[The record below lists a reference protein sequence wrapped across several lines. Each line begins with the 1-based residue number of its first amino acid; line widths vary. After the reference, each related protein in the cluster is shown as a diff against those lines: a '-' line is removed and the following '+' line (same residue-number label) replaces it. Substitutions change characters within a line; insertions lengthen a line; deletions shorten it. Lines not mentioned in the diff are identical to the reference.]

1 MEQKSPKQIAAE
13 IFDLNRGRLGAEFG
27 LLTALVLVYAFSK
40 DRHVQEV
47 LVTNPD
53 RIRLAM
59 KNTEDYL
66 LADSLPAIDGEL
78 VVLPD
83 SNLARVGELVISQ
96 SPVNQTE
103 IFEEL
108 LRLHESNAGR
118 AAGEYRT
125 MGWVAQLVSEIVS
138 LDPGQTAIDPAC
150 GFGDMMIEL
159 AKVDV
164 EPYGADIS
172 PEARNVSRLRLAIH
186 GVGEHVENADFLKS
200 WQQVRGEHHSIVMSP
215 PWGVRPSKSDEIELP
230 SWVTTK
236 SPLDLAW
243 LAMGTEA
250 LPANGQLVAHLPA
263 GVVERS
269 RDVDAVLQLVT
280 QGRLEAVINL
290 GSGSS
295 PATAINSVIVVV
307 RPVGTS
313 DTVLMVDASALGTR
327 GKKGSTSLDHSEIR
341 EITNCL
347 RDFRESDSV
356 VKSDFHRPGF
366 ARGVSLQ
373 QILGSTPLS
382 LSPSR
387 FVDVSEKGHEIPE
400 PSQTLLTEL
409 RLEGFKPFRKPTSV
423 RLAPI
428 TVLFGQNSAGKSSLV
443 QALMMLKQSV
453 KANHFVADG
462 EVVQLGSF
470 GTLVNGHDLDRPV
483 RLGVSFGVPVDWHT
497 PGLVL
502 NPGWLRSIDFEFRGS
517 VGSEVRLER
526 VIVDLGEGHVASFDF
541 DPRADGLAMTA
552 EDAVNLV
559 RHVAEGES
567 RWRIAAPTA
576 KRTETGPASF
586 RKQRVSEVKRVLS
599 RIGDYLP
606 VKVEG
611 LVPASADLAIS
622 NYGKGKAANDGELAS
637 SSIDG
642 SLALPAKTGEE
653 LGRLL
658 SEMKYL
664 GPLRS
669 APERVYPRR
678 TGDGGI
684 GNSGENLAI
693 YLFEHRSELD
703 EINRWLDRLE
713 MPYRLDVVSLDAGV
727 KGLPVGDL
735 VALILTDHRSGAVV
749 SPADV
754 GFGISQVLPIVTQLL
769 ANRQT
774 VIAVEQPEIHLHP
787 GLQARFAELLI
798 DATRPESASNQ
809 VIVETHSEH
818 LMLRLQ
824 RRVREGELSPDEVS
838 VLYVD
843 WNEEE
848 ACAEVI
854 HIPLDEDGSFTRAWP
869 NGFFAERFDEIFSG
883 GLDLPELPDE
893 TAL

>member
-1 MEQKSPKQIAAE
+1 
-13 IFDLNRGRLGAEFG
+13 
-27 LLTALVLVYAFSK
+27 
-40 DRHVQEV
+40 
-47 LVTNPD
+47 
-53 RIRLAM
+53 
-59 KNTEDYL
+59 
-66 LADSLPAIDGEL
+66 
-78 VVLPD
+78 
-83 SNLARVGELVISQ
+83 
-96 SPVNQTE
+96 
-103 IFEEL
+103 
-108 LRLHESNAGR
+108 
-118 AAGEYRT
+118 
-125 MGWVAQLVSEIVS
+125 
-138 LDPGQTAIDPAC
+138 
-150 GFGDMMIEL
+150 
-159 AKVDV
+159 
-164 EPYGADIS
+164 
-172 PEARNVSRLRLAIH
+172 
-186 GVGEHVENADFLKS
+186 
-200 WQQVRGEHHSIVMSP
+200 
-215 PWGVRPSKSDEIELP
+215 
-230 SWVTTK
+230 
-236 SPLDLAW
+236 
-243 LAMGTEA
+243 
-250 LPANGQLVAHLPA
+250 
-263 GVVERS
+263 
-269 RDVDAVLQLVT
+269 
-280 QGRLEAVINL
+280 
-290 GSGSS
+290 
-295 PATAINSVIVVV
+295 
-307 RPVGTS
+307 
-313 DTVLMVDASALGTR
+313 
-327 GKKGSTSLDHSEIR
+327 
-341 EITNCL
+341 
-347 RDFRESDSV
+347 
-356 VKSDFHRPGF
+356 
-366 ARGVSLQ
+366 
-373 QILGSTPLS
+373 
-382 LSPSR
+382 
-387 FVDVSEKGHEIPE
+387 
-400 PSQTLLTEL
+400 
-409 RLEGFKPFRKPTSV
+409 
-423 RLAPI
+423 
-428 TVLFGQNSAGKSSLV
+428 
-443 QALMMLKQSV
+443 
-453 KANHFVADG
+453 
-462 EVVQLGSF
+462 
-470 GTLVNGHDLDRPV
+470 
-483 RLGVSFGVPVDWHT
+483 
-497 PGLVL
+497 
-502 NPGWLRSIDFEFRGS
+502 